1 MDPHYARALINAQLE
16 IMTNAASEATRLIG
30 NWLCEPTPKS
40 PVKTRKPRRTKAQM
54 AAAKA
59 HAVLMAASEPTTVSE
74 LVAPKGIRR
83 ARGRKLQELT
93 SAAAE

>member
-40 PVKTRKPRRTKAQM
+40 PIKTRKPRRTKAQM
-54 AAAKA
+54 EAARAAAGP
-59 HAVLMAASEPTTVSE
+59 HTVSE

-83 ARGRKLQELT
+83 ARGRKLSELT